1 MNQQQ
6 CNNNNTRKIPNSAT
20 SATSNSIPNTIMLRD
35 SDSSTRL
42 SSIILRGA
50 DFVKSSVAAELLTK
64 GFIYFASQTNNQ
76 YALLRNLDNGPGELN
91 LSLDFG
97 QNNSDGNFNI
107 RTEQTTNFSVK
118 NNRVGINTPNPQS
131 TLDVNGSIRVRGFQE
146 AGQIY
151 SDELGQLYVVQ
162 PQPTQPTQ
170 PYHITDTS
178 AVISFNYPVII
189 FEVDIDV
196 MLPTNKNDGYMVT
209 LVNKSDGPIY
219 IRSTEHMYN
228 DLYLPM
234 GGFLFVLDENRK
246 IDAIYTKTPRGSS
259 WGF

>member
-1 MNQQQ
+1 MNQY
-6 CNNNNTRKIPNSAT
+6 NNTTRKIPNSST
-20 SATSNSIPNTIMLRD
+20 SATSNSVPNTIMLRD

-50 DFVKSSVAAELLTK
+50 DFIKSSVAAELLSK

-76 YALLRNLDNGPGELN
+76 YALFRNLDNGPGELN

-107 RTEQTTNFSVK
+107 RTEGTTNFSVK

-131 TLDVNGSIRVRGFQE
+131 TLDVNGSIRIRDLQS

-151 SDELGQLYVVQ
+151 SNELGQLYVGTTG
-162 PQPTQPTQ
+162 PTQPTQ
-170 PYHITDTS
+170 PIPPYHVTNPS
-178 AVISFNYPVII
+178 AEILFDKPIFI
-189 FEVDIDV
+189 FEVEMDV
-196 MLPTNKNDGYMVT
+196 MLPTNKSDGYTVT

-228 DLYLPM
+228 DLDLPM

-246 IDAIYTKTPRGSS
+246 IDALYTKTTRGSS
-259 WGF
+259 WAF

>member
-1 MNQQQ
+1 MNQY
-6 CNNNNTRKIPNSAT
+6 NNTTRKIPNSST
-20 SATSNSIPNTIMLRD
+20 SATSNSVPNTIMLRD

-50 DFVKSSVAAELLTK
+50 DFIKSSVASELLTK

-107 RTEQTTNFSVK
+107 RTEGTTNFAVK

-131 TLDVNGSIRVRGFQE
+131 TLDVNGNIRIRNLQ

-151 SDELGQLYVVQ
+151 SNSLGELYAESTPV
-162 PQPTQPTQ
+162 QPTQ
-170 PYHITDTS
+170 PYHITDRS
-178 AVISFNYPVII
+178 KEISFDYPVII
-189 FEVDIDV
+189 FEVDMDI
-196 MLPTNKNDGYMVT
+196 MLPTNKIDGYMVT

-246 IDAIYTKTPRGSS
+246 IDVIYTKTARVSS
-259 WGF
+259 WAF

>member
-1 MNQQQ
+1 MNQPQ
-6 CNNNNTRKIPNSAT
+6 CNNTRKIPNSST

-64 GFIYFASQTNNQ
+64 GFIYFASHTNQQ
-76 YALLRNLDNGPGELN
+76 YALLRNLDNGAGELN

-118 NNRVGINTPNPQS
+118 NNRVGINTPDPQS
-131 TLDVNGSIRVRGFQE
+131 TLDVNGSIRIRDLQD

-151 SDELGQLYVVQ
+151 SNELGELYVVQ
-162 PQPTQPTQ
+162 PQPTL
-170 PYHITDTS
+170 PYHITDPS
-178 AVISFNYPVII
+178 ANILFDRPVII

-196 MLPTNKNDGYMVT
+196 MLPTNKNDGYMVS
-209 LVNKSDGPIY
+209 LVNKSNGPIY

-246 IDAIYTKTPRGSS
+246 IDAFYTKTNRGSS
-259 WGF
+259 WSF

>member
-1 MNQQQ
+1 MNQY
-6 CNNNNTRKIPNSAT
+6 NNTTRKIPNSST
-20 SATSNSIPNTIMLRD
+20 SATSNSVPNTIMLRD

-50 DFVKSSVAAELLTK
+50 DFIKSTVAAELLSK

-76 YALLRNLDNGPGELN
+76 YALFRNLDNGPGELN

-131 TLDVNGSIRVRGFQE
+131 TLDVNGSIRIRDLQ

-151 SDELGQLYVVQ
+151 SNELGQLYVVQ
-162 PQPTQPTQ
+162 ATPPTQPTP
-170 PYHITDTS
+170 PYHITDAS
-178 AVISFNYPVII
+178 ANILFDKSLII

-196 MLPTNKNDGYMVT
+196 MLPTNKNDGYTVT

-219 IRSTEHMYN
+219 IRSTEYMYN
-228 DLYLPM
+228 DLYLPT

-246 IDAIYTKTPRGSS
+246 IDAIYTKTSRGSS
-259 WGF
+259 WAF

>member
-1 MNQQQ
+1 MNQY
-6 CNNNNTRKIPNSAT
+6 NNTTRKIPNNAT
-20 SATSNSIPNTIMLRD
+20 SATSNSVPNTIMLRD

-50 DFVKSSVAAELLTK
+50 DFIKSSVAAELLSK

-76 YALLRNLDNGPGELN
+76 YALFRNLDNGLGELN

-107 RTEQTTNFSVK
+107 RTEGTTNFSVK
-118 NNRVGINTPNPQS
+118 NNRVGINTSNPQS
-131 TLDVNGSIRVRGFQE
+131 TLDVNGSIRIRDLQN

-151 SDELGQLYVVQ
+151 SNELGQLYVGQ
-162 PQPTQPTQ
+162 PTEPTQPTL
-170 PYHITDTS
+170 PYHITDPS
-178 AVISFNYPVII
+178 ANILFDRPLII

-196 MLPTNKNDGYMVT
+196 MLPTNKTDGYMVT

-246 IDAIYTKTPRGSS
+246 IDAIYTKTTRGSS
-259 WGF
+259 WAF

>member
-1 MNQQQ
+1 MNQPQ
-6 CNNNNTRKIPNSAT
+6 CNTRKIPNSAT

-64 GFIYFASQTNNQ
+64 GFIYFASHTNNQ

-107 RTEQTTNFSVK
+107 RTEQTTNFAVK
-118 NNRVGINTPNPQS
+118 NNQIGINTANPQS
-131 TLDVNGSIRVRGFQE
+131 TLDVNGSIRIRNLQ

-151 SDELGQLYVVQ
+151 SNSLGELYVAE
-162 PQPTQPTQ
+162 PTPPTQPTL
-170 PYHITDTS
+170 PYHVTDTS
-178 AVISFNYPVII
+178 TEILFDNPIII
-189 FEVDIDV
+189 FEVDVDI
-196 MLPTNKNDGYMVT
+196 MLPTNKIDGYMVT

-246 IDAIYTKTPRGSS
+246 IDAIYTKTNRGSS
-259 WGF
+259 WAF

>member
-1 MNQQQ
+1 MNQY
-6 CNNNNTRKIPNSAT
+6 NSTTRKIPNSST
-20 SATSNSIPNTIMLRD
+20 SATSNSVPNTIMLRD

-64 GFIYFASQTNNQ
+64 GFIYFASKTNDQ
-76 YALLRNLDNGPGELN
+76 YAILRNLDNGPGELN

-107 RTEQTTNFSVK
+107 RTQGTTNLSIK
-118 NNRVGINTPNPQS
+118 NNRVGINMSNPQS
-131 TLDVNGSIRVRGFQE
+131 TLDVNGSIRIRDFQS

-151 SDELGQLYVVQ
+151 SNELGQLYVAEET
-162 PQPTQPTQ
+162 PPTIPTL
-170 PYHITDTS
+170 PYHITDAS
-178 AVISFNYPVII
+178 AEILFDRSLII
-189 FEVDIDV
+189 IEVDIEI
-196 MLPTNKNDGYMVT
+196 MLPTNKSDGYMVT
-209 LVNKSDGPIY
+209 FVNRSDGPIY

-234 GGFLFVLDENRK
+234 GGFLFVLDENKK
-246 IDAIYTKTPRGSS
+246 IDALYTKTSRGSS
-259 WGF
+259 WAF

>member
-1 MNQQQ
+1 MNQY
-6 CNNNNTRKIPNSAT
+6 NSTSRKIPNSAT
-20 SATSNSIPNTIMLRD
+20 SATSNSVPNTIMLRD

-64 GFIYFASQTNNQ
+64 GFIYFASHTNNQ
-76 YALLRNLDNGPGELN
+76 YALFRNLDNGAGELN

-131 TLDVNGSIRVRGFQE
+131 TLDVNGSIRIRDLQD

-151 SDELGQLYVVQ
+151 SNELGQLYVVQ
-162 PQPTQPTQ
+162 PQPIQPTL
-170 PYHITDTS
+170 PYHITDPS
-178 AVISFNYPVII
+178 ANVLFDRSVII

-196 MLPTNKNDGYMVT
+196 MLPTNKSDGYMVS
-209 LVNKSDGPIY
+209 LVNKSNGPIY

-228 DLYLPM
+228 NLYLPT
-234 GGFLFVLDENRK
+234 GGFLFVLDENIK
-246 IDAIYTKTPRGSS
+246 IDALYTKTSRGSS
-259 WGF
+259 WSF

>member
-1 MNQQQ
+1 MNQY
-6 CNNNNTRKIPNSAT
+6 NSTTRKIPNSYT
-20 SATSNSIPNTIMLRD
+20 SATSNSVPNSIVLRD

-64 GFIYFASQTNNQ
+64 GFIYFASKTNDQ
-76 YALLRNLDNGPGELN
+76 YAILRNLDNGPGELN

-107 RTEQTTNFSVK
+107 RTQETTNFAVK
-118 NNRVGINTPNPQS
+118 NNRVGINMANPQS
-131 TLDVNGSIRVRGFQE
+131 TLDVNGSIRIRDFQQ

-151 SDELGQLYVVQ
+151 SNELGQLYVAEET
-162 PQPTQPTQ
+162 PPAPPTF
-170 PYHITDTS
+170 PYHITDAS
-178 AVISFNYPVII
+178 AEILFDNPVII
-189 FEVDIDV
+189 IEVDVEI
-196 MLPTNKNDGYMVT
+196 MLPTNKNDGYTVSF
-209 LVNKSDGPIY
+209 VNRSDGPIY

-228 DLYLPM
+228 DLYLPT

-246 IDAIYTKTPRGSS
+246 IDALYTKTSRGSS
-259 WGF
+259 WAF

>member
-6 CNNNNTRKIPNSAT
+6 CNNNTRKIPNSST
-20 SATSNSIPNTIMLRD
+20 SATSNSVPNTIMLRD

-64 GFIYFASQTNNQ
+64 GFIYFASQTNHQ

-131 TLDVNGSIRVRGFQE
+131 TLDVNGSIRIRDLQS

-151 SDELGQLYVVQ
+151 SNELGELYVS
-162 PQPTQPTQ
+162 QPTQPIP
-170 PYHITDTS
+170 PYHITDRS
-178 AVISFNYPVII
+178 EEMSFDKPIFI
-189 FEVDIDV
+189 FEVDIDI
-196 MLPTNKNDGYMVT
+196 MLPTNKIDGYMVT
-209 LVNKSDGPIY
+209 FVNKSDGPIY
-219 IRSTEHMYN
+219 IRSTEYMYN

-246 IDAIYTKTPRGSS
+246 IDALYTKTARGSS
-259 WGF
+259 WAF

>member
-1 MNQQQ
+1 MNQPH

-107 RTEQTTNFSVK
+107 RTEQTTNFAVK

-131 TLDVNGSIRVRGFQE
+131 TLDVNGSIRIRNLQ

-151 SDELGQLYVVQ
+151 SNSLGELYAAESTPV
-162 PQPTQPTQ
+162 QPTQ
-170 PYHITDTS
+170 PYHITDS
-178 AVISFNYPVII
+178 SEEIPFDYPIII
-189 FEVDIDV
+189 FEVDIDI
-196 MLPTNKNDGYMVT
+196 MLPTNKSDGYMVT

-246 IDAIYTKTPRGSS
+246 IDAIYTKTNRGSS
-259 WGF
+259 WAF

>member
-1 MNQQQ
+1 MNQY
-6 CNNNNTRKIPNSAT
+6 NSTTRKIPNSYT
-20 SATSNSIPNTIMLRD
+20 SATSNSVPNTIMLRD

-64 GFIYFASQTNNQ
+64 GFIYFASKTNDQ

-107 RTEQTTNFSVK
+107 RTQETTNFAVK
-118 NNRVGINTPNPQS
+118 NNRVGINMANPQS
-131 TLDVNGSIRVRGFQE
+131 TLDVNGSIRIRDFQQ

-151 SDELGQLYVVQ
+151 SNELGQLYVAEET
-162 PQPTQPTQ
+162 PPAPPTF
-170 PYHITDTS
+170 PYHITDSS
-178 AVISFNYPVII
+178 AEILFDNPVII
-189 FEVDIDV
+189 IEVDVEI
-196 MLPTNKNDGYMVT
+196 MLPTNKNDGYMVSF
-209 LVNKSDGPIY
+209 VNRSDGPIY

-228 DLYLPM
+228 DLYLPT

-246 IDAIYTKTPRGSS
+246 IDALYTKTNRGSS
-259 WGF
+259 WAF

>member
-1 MNQQQ
+1 MNT
-6 CNNNNTRKIPNSAT
+6 TRKIPNSST

-64 GFIYFASQTNNQ
+64 GFIYFASPTNNQ
-76 YALLRNLDNGPGELN
+76 YAIFRNLDNVPGELN

-107 RTEQTTNFSVK
+107 RTEQTTNFAVK

-131 TLDVNGSIRVRGFQE
+131 TLDVNGSIRIRNLQA

-151 SDELGQLYVVQ
+151 SNELGELYVS
-162 PQPTQPTQ
+162 PTQHTT
-170 PYHITDTS
+170 PYHITDRS
-178 AVISFNYPVII
+178 ANLVFDHPVII

-196 MLPTNKNDGYMVT
+196 MLPTNKSDGYTVT

-246 IDAIYTKTPRGSS
+246 IDAIYTKTFRGSS
-259 WGF
+259 WAF

>member
-1 MNQQQ
+1 MNQPQ
-6 CNNNNTRKIPNSAT
+6 CNNNTRKIPNSST

-50 DFVKSSVAAELLTK
+50 DFVKSCVAAELLTK
-64 GFIYFASQTNNQ
+64 GFIYFASKTNDQ
-76 YALLRNLDNGPGELN
+76 YAILRNLDNGPGELN

-97 QNNSDGNFNI
+97 ENNSEGNFNI
-107 RTEQTTNFSVK
+107 RTQGTTNLSVK
-118 NNRVGINTPNPQS
+118 NNRVGINTANPQS
-131 TLDVNGSIRVRGFQE
+131 TLDVNGSIRIRDLQD

-151 SDELGQLYVVQ
+151 SNELGQLYVGE
-162 PQPTQPTQ
+162 PGPPTPPIM
-170 PYHITDTS
+170 PYHITDSS
-178 AVISFNYPVII
+178 AEILFDYPIII

-196 MLPTNKNDGYMVT
+196 MLPTNKSDGYMVS
-209 LVNKSDGPIY
+209 LVNRSDGPIY

-228 DLYLPM
+228 ELYLPM

-246 IDAIYTKTPRGSS
+246 IDALYTKTSRGSS
-259 WGF
+259 WAF

>member
-1 MNQQQ
+1 MNQY
-6 CNNNNTRKIPNSAT
+6 NSTTRKIPNSST
-20 SATSNSIPNTIMLRD
+20 SATTNNIPNTIMLRD

-50 DFVKSSVAAELLTK
+50 DFIKSTVAAELLSK

-76 YALLRNLDNGPGELN
+76 YALFRNLDNGPGELN

-107 RTEQTTNFSVK
+107 RTEGTNNFSVK
-118 NNRVGINTPNPQS
+118 NNRVGINTDNPQS
-131 TLDVNGSIRVRGFQE
+131 TLDVNGSIRIRDLQN

-151 SDELGQLYVVQ
+151 SNEMGQLYVGT
-162 PQPTQPTQ
+162 TQPTGPTQ
-170 PYHITDTS
+170 SIPPYHITNAS
-178 AVISFNYPVII
+178 ADILFDKPILII
-189 FEVDIDV
+189 EVEMDI
-196 MLPTNKNDGYMVT
+196 MLPTNKIDGYMVT

-246 IDAIYTKTPRGSS
+246 IDALYTKTSRGSS
-259 WGF
+259 WAF

>member
-1 MNQQQ
+1 MNQY
-6 CNNNNTRKIPNSAT
+6 NSTTRKVPNSAT
-20 SATSNSIPNTIMLRD
+20 SATSNSVPNTIMLRD

-50 DFVKSSVAAELLTK
+50 DFIKSSVAAELLSR

-76 YALLRNLDNGPGELN
+76 YALFRNLDNGQGELN

-107 RTEQTTNFSVK
+107 RTEGTTNFSVK
-118 NNRVGINTPNPQS
+118 NNKVGINTPNPQS
-131 TLDVNGSIRVRGFQE
+131 TLDINGSIRIRDLQ

-151 SDELGQLYVVQ
+151 SNEIGQLYVG
-162 PQPTQPTQ
+162 QPTSPPPPTQ
-170 PYHITDTS
+170 LTPPYHITETTTEILFD
-178 AVISFNYPVII
+178 NPVLII
-189 FEVDIDV
+189 EVEIDV

-209 LVNKSDGPIY
+209 LVNKSNGPIY
-219 IRSTEHMYN
+219 IQSTEHMYN

-246 IDAIYTKTPRGSS
+246 IDALYTKTTRGSS
-259 WGF
+259 WSF

>member
-1 MNQQQ
+1 MNQY
-6 CNNNNTRKIPNSAT
+6 NSTTRKIPNSYT
-20 SATSNSIPNTIMLRD
+20 SATSNSVPNSIVLRD

-64 GFIYFASQTNNQ
+64 GFIYFASKTNDQ

-107 RTEQTTNFSVK
+107 RTQETTNFAVK
-118 NNRVGINTPNPQS
+118 NNRVGINMANPQS
-131 TLDVNGSIRVRGFQE
+131 TLDVNGSIRIRDFQQ

-151 SDELGQLYVVQ
+151 SNELGQLYVAEET
-162 PQPTQPTQ
+162 PPAPPTF
-170 PYHITDTS
+170 PYHITDSS
-178 AVISFNYPVII
+178 AEILFDNPVII
-189 FEVDIDV
+189 IEVDVEI
-196 MLPTNKNDGYMVT
+196 MLPTNKSDGYMVSF
-209 LVNKSDGPIY
+209 VNRSDGPIY

-246 IDAIYTKTPRGSS
+246 IDALYTKTNRGSS
-259 WGF
+259 WAF

>member
-1 MNQQQ
+1 MNQY
-6 CNNNNTRKIPNSAT
+6 NNTTRKIPNSST
-20 SATSNSIPNTIMLRD
+20 SATSNSVPNTIMLRD

-50 DFVKSSVAAELLTK
+50 DFIKSSVAAELLSK

-76 YALLRNLDNGPGELN
+76 YALFRNLDNGPGELN

-107 RTEQTTNFSVK
+107 RTEGTTNLSVK

-131 TLDVNGSIRVRGFQE
+131 TLDVNGSIRIRDFQN

-151 SDELGQLYVVQ
+151 SNELGQLYVAEET
-162 PQPTQPTQ
+162 PPTPPTL
-170 PYHITDTS
+170 PYHITDAS
-178 AVISFNYPVII
+178 AEILFDRSII
-189 FEVDIDV
+189 IIEVDVEI
-196 MLPTNKNDGYMVT
+196 MLPTNKIDGYMVT
-209 LVNKSDGPIY
+209 LVNRSDGPIY

-228 DLYLPM
+228 DLYLPT
-234 GGFLFVLDENRK
+234 GGFLFVLDENKK
-246 IDAIYTKTPRGSS
+246 IDAIYTKTSRGSS
-259 WGF
+259 WAF